1 VQFVLISKFPV
12 FYGGKE
18 FLLTISANEDF
29 QILNLKMEEERII
42 MCISEC
48 AVQSSSTTAIRMIMC
63 TRTARRRGGEGQ
75 GLVWVATL

>member
-12 FYGGKE
+12 LYGSKD
-18 FLLTISANEDF
+18 FLLTIRANEDF

-48 AVQSSSTTAIRMIMC
+48 AAQSSSTTAIRVLRHC
-63 TRTARRRGGEGQ
+63 CQLASVP
-75 GLVWVATL
+75 GLLCDPLL